1 MSIVYTD
8 ITLKN
13 AWDVANAGR
22 GLAED
27 KDIRSI
33 TVNALADTGADTLVI
48 NEAVRAALGL
58 KIKNTR
64 SAALADGSKQIYAIT
79 EPVDIYWKD
88 RETSCRAIVI
98 PDADQVLLGAIPM
111 EDMDL
116 IVHPRTREVTG
127 AHGDEVVCLV
137 K

>member
-22 GLAED
+22 GLAEE

-33 TVNALADTGADTLVI
+33 AVHALVDAGAVTLVI
-48 NEAVRAALGL
+48 NEAVREALGL
-58 KIKNTR
+58 EIRGSFN
-64 SAALADGSKQIYAIT
+64 AALADGSKQTYAAT
-79 EPVDIYWKD
+79 EPVDIQWKD
-88 RETSCRAIVI
+88 RESSCRAIVV
-98 PDADQVLLGAIPM
+98 PDADDVFLGAIPM

-116 IVHPRTREVTG
+116 IVHPRKQEVVG
-127 AHGDEVVCLV
+127 AHGNEVVCII